1 MHHTNEDNYDV
12 EDGGAGFLSG
22 LVVGGVIGAV
32 AAVLLA
38 PNSGKATREQLRDKS
53 FEIRDKIQQAASD
66 LQGQART
73 VGADVKVKTET
84 FVEDAQEMIDERRE
98 QVERTANAARETWE
112 ENEPPMNAKK
122 PLR

>member
-1 MHHTNEDNYDV
+1 M
-12 EDGGAGFLSG
+12 
-22 LVVGGVIGAV
+22 

-38 PNSGKATREQLRDKS
+38 PNSGKATRDQLRDKS

-73 VGADVKVKTET
+73 VGADVKVKTES